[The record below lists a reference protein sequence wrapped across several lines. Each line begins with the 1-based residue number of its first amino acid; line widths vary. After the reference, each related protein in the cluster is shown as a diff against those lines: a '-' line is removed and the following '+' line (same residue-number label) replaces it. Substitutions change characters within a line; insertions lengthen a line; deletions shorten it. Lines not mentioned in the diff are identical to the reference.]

1 MFKQTDDF
9 RIIEDPGLII
19 DGPAYEAPRTWVE
32 RFFTLPWS
40 PWKSTKTVIP
50 KIPSP
55 DIYKINTDCL
65 VMHPATAVQLK
76 QLWIAPL
83 YHQHQIKY

>member
-1 MFKQTDDF
+1 MFKQTDGF

-55 DIYKINTDCL
+55 DIYKIKGD
-65 VMHPATAVQLK
+65 HS
-76 QLWIAPL
+76 
-83 YHQHQIKY
+83 KYKVKITIQEL